1 MSLFQN
7 RFVIFIAMNKKEK
20 IPGFEGLTEE
30 AYYALAA
37 KLQQQIR
44 QLETEREQHQ
54 KTIAGLSARRAY
66 LDEIKEENDRFFK
79 RKSLL

>member
-1 MSLFQN
+1 VSLFQN
-7 RFVIFIAMNKKEK
+7 GFVIFIAMNKKEK

-44 QLETEREQHQ
+44 QLETER
-54 KTIAGLSARRAY
+54 
-66 LDEIKEENDRFFK
+66 
-79 RKSLL
+79 

>member
-7 RFVIFIAMNKKEK
+7 GFVIFIAMNKKEK

-30 AYYALAA
+30 AYYAIVA
-37 KLQQQIR
+37 KLKQQIS
-44 QLETEREQHQ
+44 QLEIEHEQNQ
-54 KTIAGLSARRAY
+54 KTIAGLSARKAY
-66 LDEIKEENDRFFK
+66 LDETEEENDRFFS